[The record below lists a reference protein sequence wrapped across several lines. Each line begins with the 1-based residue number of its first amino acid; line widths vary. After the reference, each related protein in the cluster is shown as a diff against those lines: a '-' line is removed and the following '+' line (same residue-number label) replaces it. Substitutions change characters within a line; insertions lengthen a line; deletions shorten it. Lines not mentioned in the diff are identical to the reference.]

1 MLERRVKPVIAPAVG
16 ASKRLIV
23 ALTVNKMVGERP
35 FDAIRVDEI
44 CQTVGISRS
53 TFYRL
58 FEDKYS
64 IPTWC
69 QDLALRAGIAEI
81 GRTFTVQQGNIIT
94 LDGISLFR
102 NLICSAGR
110 NQGENTFRSLL
121 IKKHA
126 AAMHETLEDYKHV
139 DIDDELEFQ
148 IGFTAESQANAVYRW
163 LDGAYHGDAAH
174 LTQMMI
180 SCFPP
185 RLFNIINEPVNP
197 KEPSALT
204 YTSFLEEAAKL
215 R

>member
-1 MLERRVKPVIAPAVG
+1 MASPAVG
-16 ASKRLIV
+16 ASKRLVI
-23 ALTVNKMVGERP
+23 ALTVNKMVGGRS

-81 GRTFTVQQGNIIT
+81 GRTLTVRQGNIIT

-102 NLICSAGR
+102 ELICSAGR
-110 NQGENTFRSLL
+110 NQGENTFRSML

-126 AAMHETLEDYKHV
+126 AAMRETLKDYKRIGL
-139 DIDDELEFQ
+139 DSELEFQ
-148 IGFTAESQANAVYRW
+148 IDFTAESQANTVYRW
-163 LDGAYHGDAAH
+163 LNKSYDVDSTQ
-174 LTQMMI
+174 LTEMMI

-185 RLFNIINEPVNP
+185 RLFQIINEPVNP
-197 KEPSALT
+197 KEPKELT
-204 YTSFLEEAAKL
+204 YTSFLTEAAKL
-215 R
+215 P